1 MNVRP
6 STRIRAL
13 LRIYRALRRPRGG
26 ALALAT
32 LEREWRK
39 TGLRRS
45 DLEAALSESQQRRL
59 LVLRSQA
66 TTSTYELTYLGE
78 CALQSLRLTSGYE
91 ALRDWMT
98 LRQARLRRPA
108 SATPP
113 GQRRRSTDQG

>member
-6 STRIRAL
+6 STRMRAL
-13 LRIYRALRRPRGG
+13 LRIYRELRKPRGS

-45 DLEAALSESQQRRL
+45 DLEAALRELLQQKMLQQRA
-59 LVLRSQA
+59 QTA
-66 TTSTYELTYLGE
+66 TAAYELTYLGE
-78 CALQSLRLTSGYE
+78 CAVRSLRLSSGLE

-98 LRQARLRRPA
+98 LRQARRRHPA
-108 SATPP
+108 PAASS
-113 GQRRRSTDQG
+113 QRRRRTDPA

>member
-6 STRIRAL
+6 STRMRAL
-13 LRIYRALRRPRGG
+13 LRIYRELRKPRGS

-45 DLEAALSESQQRRL
+45 DLEAALRELLQQKMLQQRA
-59 LVLRSQA
+59 QA
-66 TTSTYELTYLGE
+66 ATDAYELTYLGE
-78 CALQSLRLTSGYE
+78 CAVRSLRLNTGLE

-98 LRQARLRRPA
+98 LRQARRRRPL
-108 SATPP
+108 TPGP
-113 GQRRRSTDQG
+113 GPRRRSTDSST